1 MSNDRPKRSVEEW
14 FVNLRLDYQFGRK
27 SLRPNDNSMS

>member
-1 MSNDRPKRSVEEW
+1 MSNNGPKRSVEDW
-14 FVNLRLDYQFGRK
+14 FVILRLGYQFGRK